1 MLTLGGQYCSCKC
14 NITFIYL
21 CFSSYGA
28 ANHLVLATGWGTE
41 NGIKYW
47 KIKNSWGSSWGNG
60 GYIKV
65 KRGTCKI
72 DIGAV
77 SLRCVSN
84 GSKDPIPADDKAK
97 PPKACNMNYKFPDL
111 TGRKRVAV
119 TDVNGSTRRTWCNCQ
134 HGFCTPEKFD
144 EKTNSCIEI
153 CGVDPCPPA
162 KKPCKTHWIGD
173 GWCDQ
178 VNNNAACKFDGMYS
192 ARNLEMSICFSLKSR
207 PSERF
212 HRPEMSQ
219 IKKLRSSFVPTRS

>member
-21 CFSSYGA
+21 CFSDYAA

-119 TDVNGSTRRTWCNCQ
+119 TDVNGYTRRTWCNCQ

-178 VNNNAACKFDGMYS
+178 VNNNAACKFDGKYMY
-192 ARNLEMSICFSLKSR
+192 RVRQQNVCPLYYIQGVCMKC
-207 PSERF
+207 
-212 HRPEMSQ
+212 
-219 IKKLRSSFVPTRS
+219 